1 MALLF
6 RRKIPLFYTLN
17 EVMKNEA
24 TGLKRIVSAFGFSM
38 QGLKACYRSEAAFRQ
53 EVWLSVV
60 LIPLAFF
67 LAESAVDRVLLI
79 MPVFLVLI
87 VEILNSA
94 IESVVDRIGDEY
106 HVLSGVAKDMGSAA
120 VWLSL
125 MLLIA
130 IWLIILI

>member
-1 MALLF
+1 
-6 RRKIPLFYTLN
+6 
-17 EVMKNEA
+17 
-24 TGLKRIVSAFGFSM
+24 M
-38 QGLKACYRSEAAFRQ
+38 QGLKTCYQSEAAFRQ

-79 MPVFLVLI
+79 TPIFLVLI

-94 IESVVDRIGDEY
+94 VESVVDRIGDEY
-106 HVLSGVAKDMGSAA
+106 HVLSGAAKDMGSAA

-125 MLLIA
+125 MLI
-130 IWLIILI
+130 IMTWLIILI

>member
-1 MALLF
+1 
-6 RRKIPLFYTLN
+6 
-17 EVMKNEA
+17 MKNEA

-38 QGLKACYRSEAAFRQ
+38 QGLKTCYQSEAAFRQ

-79 MPVFLVLI
+79 TPIFLVLI

-94 IESVVDRIGDEY
+94 VESVVDRIGDEY
-106 HVLSGVAKDMGSAA
+106 HVLSGAAKDMGSAA

-125 MLLIA
+125 MLI
-130 IWLIILI
+130 IMTWLIILV